1 MLGSAH
7 PQKGAKRPILKNTR
21 RVSKSLIIIDFSI
34 LIYKQNH
41 YILYVLEKLM
51 KEDLQL
57 IIDEYPLDY
66 CEMLEDVYGRGLMS
80 EGGTKAIDEL
90 FDGVNLSNTRVLD
103 VGSGL
108 GGLAFY
114 LAKEYNCTV
123 SGLEINEEMIQEAV
137 KRIPSS
143 LASNV
148 SFHHYSDF
156 SKLSF
161 KSSHFDIICS
171 KGTLVHVNDKGTLF
185 KELHRLLKDDGQFVL
200 NDWLSS
206 QKNGWGP
213 RIKRMCELE
222 DLTLYPTIKTDYQLV
237 LKDSGF
243 HIAEIRDC
251 SPQYSKYNL
260 QLVEVLH
267 QKKISFIQ
275 KHGEKA
281 WQESVD
287 GYKLIAESQ
296 ADGELLVT
304 EFIATKLI

>member
-1 MLGSAH
+1 
-7 PQKGAKRPILKNTR
+7 
-21 RVSKSLIIIDFSI
+21 
-34 LIYKQNH
+34 
-41 YILYVLEKLM
+41 M

-90 FDGVNLSNTRVLD
+90 FGEMDLSNARVLD
-103 VGSGL
+103 IGSGL

-114 LAKEYNCTV
+114 LAKEYDCTV
-123 SGLEINEEMIQEAV
+123 SGLEINEEMIQEAI
-137 KRIPSS
+137 KRTPDS
-143 LASNV
+143 LTSKV

-222 DLTLYPTIKTDYQLV
+222 DLTLYPTIKTDYQSV
-237 LKDSGF
+237 LESSGF
-243 HIAEIRDC
+243 CVTATKDRSARYSEYNQELVDVLQRD
-251 SPQYSKYNL
+251 KA
-260 QLVEVLH
+260 
-267 QKKISFIQ
+267 SFIQ

-281 WQESVD
+281 WQESID
-287 GYKLIAESQ
+287 GYKLISESQ
-296 ADGELLVT
+296 ADGELLVV
-304 EFIATKLI
+304 EFLAIKEK